1 MPVDEEEIWGMRE
14 RRGKGLCT
22 QPGGGWSRRGCSRS
36 EAGCN
41 AVMVRRVAGRG
52 VEGSLTVNKS
62 GERGEEDAGRK
73 EAGGGGQSVEEAG
86 WRVKEEEDER
96 RGGGRRKT

>member
-62 GERGEEDAGRK
+62 GERGEED
-73 EAGGGGQSVEEAG
+73 GQSVEEAG